1 MRCLQQNKAAHPS
14 LSGAGPCTVCIML
27 QRINHSYPVSN
38 CIYHQRPGCS
48 GILAQEDDQ
57 TRRSKQYPV
66 QAVGGRER
74 ILRRRWA
81 TFRWIILLGRED
93 LCLVLFAFKPIQNR
107 ANYSIIYPFRP
118 SWRNVW
124 FDSLAEGKLHLSPN
138 KETING
144 HLEATKCFKC
154 VGPNTKRK
162 RGKQRGSADW
172 VVLRLT
178 EYRL

>member
-1 MRCLQQNKAAHPS
+1 MCKDKKGANHRMRCLQQNKAAHPS

-57 TRRSKQYPV
+57 TWRSKQYPV

-81 TFRWIILLGRED
+81 TFHWIILLGRED

-107 ANYSIIYPFRP
+107 ANYSIIYLFTSTNQTLLEKRLIWLLGRGKITPF
-118 SWRNVW
+118 S
-124 FDSLAEGKLHLSPN
+124 
-138 KETING
+138 ETI
-144 HLEATKCFKC
+144 L
-154 VGPNTKRK
+154 
-162 RGKQRGSADW
+162 
-172 VVLRLT
+172 
-178 EYRL
+178 

>member
-66 QAVGGRER
+66 QAVGGAGEDSQETLSDLSLDYFAR
-74 ILRRRWA
+74 A
-81 TFRWIILLGRED
+81 GRS
-93 LCLVLFAFKPIQNR
+93 LFSLICL
-107 ANYSIIYPFRP
+107 
-118 SWRNVW
+118 
-124 FDSLAEGKLHLSPN
+124 
-138 KETING
+138 
-144 HLEATKCFKC
+144 
-154 VGPNTKRK
+154 
-162 RGKQRGSADW
+162 
-172 VVLRLT
+172 
-178 EYRL
+178 